1 MVGFNRRFAAMAIRL
16 KSFVEKIDQPLA
28 MNYRVNAGYIPR
40 DHWVNDPEQG
50 GGRILGEVCHFV
62 DFLIFLSGSV
72 PVEVHAATLPNPGQ
86 YADENAIISLR
97 FSNGSQ
103 ATINYL
109 ANGDRSFSKERL
121 EVFGGGAVAV
131 LDDFRGLELVHE
143 GHREV
148 SRCRW
153 RQDKGHAALWQAFSR
168 ALQKAGPSPIPFHEI
183 VASTLATLRIKES
196 IAFGGSVPMDT
207 AAFINAATE

>member
-1 MVGFNRRFAAMAIRL
+1 
-16 KSFVEKIDQPLA
+16 

-62 DFLIFLSGSV
+62 DFLVFLSGSV

-86 YADENAIISLR
+86 YADDNAIISLR

-121 EVFGGGAVAV
+121 GVFGGGAVAV
-131 LDDFRGLELVHE
+131 LDDFRRLELVHD
-143 GHREV
+143 GRRDV

-153 RQDKGHAALWQAFSR
+153 RQEKGMLRFGRRSRVRYRKRAPLLFRSTKLWQVRWRPCGS
-168 ALQKAGPSPIPFHEI
+168 
-183 VASTLATLRIKES
+183 KES
-196 IAFGGSVPMDT
+196 IAFGGSVPI
-207 AAFINAATE
+207 AIR